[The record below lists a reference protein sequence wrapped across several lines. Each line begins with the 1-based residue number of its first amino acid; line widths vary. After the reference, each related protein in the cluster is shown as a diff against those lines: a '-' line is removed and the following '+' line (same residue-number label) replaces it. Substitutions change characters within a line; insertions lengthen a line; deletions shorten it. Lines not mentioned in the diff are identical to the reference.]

1 MDKDNLYQKKEISM
15 VTTVKAFAHERNCHV
30 DKYLRNMIEDIKG
43 FKTADIPLPKLN
55 AKLRGYQIEGFN
67 WLSILSEYNMGGI
80 LADDMGLGK
89 TLQIIAL
96 LKADKEKK
104 PSLIAC
110 PKSLV
115 FNWKTEL
122 ARFDGKMKVVEIYG
136 PEATRSKLISSIKE
150 NEKAIY
156 YITSYDSLRL
166 DVDKYTMSFNYFV
179 LDEAQYIKNIH
190 AQKTK
195 SVKNIKALHRFALT
209 GTPIENRIIDLWSI
223 FDFLM
228 SGYLEDLTA
237 FKSSEIESI
246 RRKVSPFIL
255 RRIKED
261 VLSDLPPKYERV
273 LSSEMGAEQRKVY
286 EAVRA
291 EAAKVLEEGGKA
303 FDILP
308 YLMRLRQISID
319 PNIYRE
325 L

>member
-15 VTTVKAFAHERNCHV
+15 FTTVKAFAHERNCHV

-156 YITSYDSLRL
+156 ITSYGSLRL

-209 GTPIENRIIDLWSI
+209 GTPIENSIIDLWSI

-237 FKSSEIESI
+237 FKSSETES
-246 RRKVSPFIL
+246 P
-255 RRIKED
+255 
-261 VLSDLPPKYERV
+261 
-273 LSSEMGAEQRKVY
+273 
-286 EAVRA
+286 
-291 EAAKVLEEGGKA
+291 
-303 FDILP
+303 
-308 YLMRLRQISID
+308 
-319 PNIYRE
+319 
-325 L
+325 

>member
-166 DVDKYTMSFNYFV
+166 DVDNTRCLSTILFWMKPNT
-179 LDEAQYIKNIH
+179 L
-190 AQKTK
+190 KTSMHK
-195 SVKNIKALHRFALT
+195 R
-209 GTPIENRIIDLWSI
+209 
-223 FDFLM
+223 
-228 SGYLEDLTA
+228 
-237 FKSSEIESI
+237 
-246 RRKVSPFIL
+246 
-255 RRIKED
+255 
-261 VLSDLPPKYERV
+261 
-273 LSSEMGAEQRKVY
+273 QR
-286 EAVRA
+286 A
-291 EAAKVLEEGGKA
+291 
-303 FDILP
+303 
-308 YLMRLRQISID
+308 
-319 PNIYRE
+319 
-325 L
+325 